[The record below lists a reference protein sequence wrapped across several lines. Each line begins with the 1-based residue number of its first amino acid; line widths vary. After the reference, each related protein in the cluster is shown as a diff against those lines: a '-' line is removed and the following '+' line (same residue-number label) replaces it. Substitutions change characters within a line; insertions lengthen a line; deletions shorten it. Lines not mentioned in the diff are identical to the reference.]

1 MMRPRGLLPIALLVG
16 TILRGQSP
24 QAEAPYK
31 IGGDVSAPRIASK
44 VEPEYTREARKVR
57 REGDV
62 IIELVVTRDGEA
74 SEVRAISNPLGFGLD
89 ESAIKAVEKWCFK
102 PGEKDGKPVPI
113 ISQITVRFRLPR

>member
-1 MMRPRGLLPIALLVG
+1 MKSRGLLPITLLIG
-16 TILRGQSP
+16 MILQGQSP
-24 QAEAPYK
+24 QAETPYK

-44 VEPEYTREARKVR
+44 VEPKYTREARKAR

-62 IIELVVTRDGEA
+62 QIELIVTPDGEA
-74 SEVRAISNPLGFGLD
+74 SEVREISKPLGFGLD

-102 PGEKDGKPVPI
+102 RGEKDGKPVPI